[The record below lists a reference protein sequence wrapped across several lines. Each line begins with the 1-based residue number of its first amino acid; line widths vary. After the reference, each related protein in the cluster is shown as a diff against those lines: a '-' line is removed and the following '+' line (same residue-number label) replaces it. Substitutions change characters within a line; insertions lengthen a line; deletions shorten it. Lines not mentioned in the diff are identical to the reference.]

1 MPKTMIETSPDA
13 AQLAHLGV
21 DRWPVWESE
30 IAEFPW
36 AYADMETSYIPQ
48 GRVIVTPE
56 GREPVEIVT
65 GDLVMF
71 PAGMACTWKVV
82 EPLRKRHRFG

>member
-1 MPKTMIETSPDA
+1 MPKIMIETVSDA
-13 AQLAHLGV
+13 ARLAHLGI

-36 AYADMETSYIPQ
+36 AYADTETSYILQ

-56 GREPVEIVT
+56 GDEPVEIAAGNLVT
-65 GDLVMF
+65 F
-71 PAGMACTWKVV
+71 PAGTACTWKVV
-82 EPLRKRHRFG
+82 EPLRKRYRFG